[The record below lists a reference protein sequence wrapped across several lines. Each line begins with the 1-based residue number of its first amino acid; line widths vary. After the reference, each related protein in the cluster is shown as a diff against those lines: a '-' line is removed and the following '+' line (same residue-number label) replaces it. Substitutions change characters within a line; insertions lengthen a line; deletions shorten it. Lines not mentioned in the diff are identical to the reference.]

1 MATIAVFTKTDV
13 QIKKMNRKNSNSNF
27 HHEYKKL
34 AKQKNQLF
42 EKKKIKWIKKGILMF
57 KNLCLK
63 NLSEVEASFN
73 QILTQ
78 PSFIW
83 EYFYQ
88 DASSSLCFVKP
99 DIAVFST
106 ISSG

>member
-42 EKKKIKWIKKGILMF
+42 EKKK
-57 KNLCLK
+57 
-63 NLSEVEASFN
+63 N
-73 QILTQ
+73 QMN
-78 PSFIW
+78 
-83 EYFYQ
+83 
-88 DASSSLCFVKP
+88 
-99 DIAVFST
+99 
-106 ISSG
+106 

>member
-42 EKKKIKWIKKGILMF
+42 EKKKSNELRKEYW
-57 KNLCLK
+57 CLRIYAWK
-63 NLSEVEASFN
+63 IYL
-73 QILTQ
+73 
-78 PSFIW
+78 
-83 EYFYQ
+83 
-88 DASSSLCFVKP
+88 K
-99 DIAVFST
+99 
-106 ISSG
+106 